1 MHRRWA
7 LLGLVMAACGEPS
20 PRAPRPAAPSPPA
33 LEATDV
39 TDIGSPRVFVLP
51 VSNRGAL
58 LFQSELPDLREAA
71 TEGLSTQRTRPVRP
85 LSRTEIDNLEIVRA
99 ERRARRDGP
108 ECRRMP
114 SLGRV
119 VLANYP
125 DVLTAVP
132 EATCFDGCRA
142 TISIRRPRRP
152 FVGLGAGN
160 EVFRIESPVADPER
174 AASYEAAFRTLTPG
188 PARPLETVDLPPSG
202 GDAEILSIVLGP
214 RVSDGFFQLPPYLT
228 CGYSVLTA
236 LIQLNA
242 AGTVTGC
249 ELDDPDMSI
258 CDFCRRMTAVEQ
270 PKGRDGRRAR
280 ISFRA
285 RFNQSQGW
293 VSVGSMG
300 PQRPRTTRGALVAED
315 DDEALEEA
323 TRALHHC
330 IPNPK
335 AKTPADVGSLPYRA
349 DLAIARGPDGTVQSV
364 AVKASSGLDIGE
376 LVCIEQAIRSV
387 SFTCPIDEAPLDLLV
402 KGERHYAY

>member
-1 MHRRWA
+1 
-7 LLGLVMAACGEPS
+7 MAACGEPS
-20 PRAPRPAAPSPPA
+20 PRAPRPAAPPPA
-33 LEATDV
+33 ALPSNDV

-51 VSNRGAL
+51 VSNLGAL

-71 TEGLSTQRTRPVRP
+71 TEGLRTQRTRPLRP
-85 LSRTEIDNLEIVRA
+85 LSRTELDNLEIVRA

-152 FVGLGAGN
+152 FVGLGAGH

-174 AASYEAAFRTLTPG
+174 AASYEAAFRALTPG
-188 PARPLETVDLPPSG
+188 PARPLETADFPPSG
-202 GDAEILSIVLGP
+202 ADAEILSVVLGP
-214 RVSDGFFQLPPYLT
+214 RVSDGYFELPPYLT

-236 LIQLNA
+236 LIELNA
-242 AGTVTGC
+242 AGSVTGC
-249 ELDDPDMSI
+249 ELEDPDRSF
-258 CDFCRRMTAVEQ
+258 CDFCPRMARVGQ

-285 RFNQSQGW
+285 RPHQRQGS
-293 VSVGSMG
+293 VFVGSID
-300 PQRPRTTRGALVAED
+300 PQRRRATHGELIAED

-323 TRALHHC
+323 TRALDHC

-335 AKTPADVGSLPYRA
+335 AKTPADVGSLPYSA

-387 SFTCPIDEAPLDLLV
+387 SFTCPIDEAPLDLPV
-402 KGERHYAY
+402 KGERHYTY